1 MCIVVIKNKGC
12 FKRIRVFL
20 DGELFDKYFI
30 NVNNNEILYSLCQLI
45 FDSGIL
51 EEYSKGDLKG
61 FQILNN

>member
-30 NVNNNEILYSLCQLI
+30 NVNNNEILYSLC
-45 FDSGIL
+45 
-51 EEYSKGDLKG
+51 
-61 FQILNN
+61 